1 MACIMISLV
10 VDSFVNTLQ
19 IQATDLNVGRRGAIT
34 YLKNNDLNFGYA
46 TFWNANVTTELT
58 DGEINLA
65 PIYSAKSMKSF
76 EYLMKKEYLNI
87 DYIDST
93 CFILLTREEY
103 NDEKECSVIEGGRK
117 EYEDDFFVVLTYHNS
132 EELYGLAA
140 NDN

>member
-76 EYLMKKEYLNI
+76 EYLMKKNI
-87 DYIDST
+87 
-93 CFILLTREEY
+93 
-103 NDEKECSVIEGGRK
+103 
-117 EYEDDFFVVLTYHNS
+117 
-132 EELYGLAA
+132 
-140 NDN
+140 